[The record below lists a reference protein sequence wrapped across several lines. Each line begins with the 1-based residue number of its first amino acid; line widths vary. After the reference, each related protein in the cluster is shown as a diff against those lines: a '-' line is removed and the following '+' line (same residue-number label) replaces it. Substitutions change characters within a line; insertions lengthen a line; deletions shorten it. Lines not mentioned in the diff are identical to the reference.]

1 MQHVRKN
8 LAAWRR
14 VLRMREEHSAHLAIY
29 LLDAATPF
37 FGWESNPTVQMP
49 ALSKDIAEQPTAP
62 LPALSKDI
70 AEQPTAPLPIKKIVP
85 PVLGIPDKYYV
96 TERKG
101 VKRG

>member
-62 LPALSKDI
+62 LP
-70 AEQPTAPLPIKKIVP
+70 IKKIVP